1 MMIVKT
7 FAAFKKRLVIAV
19 TLLGIP
25 LTFNFTLAESTP
37 PSQPAGDRSNTAISS
52 FAQNETQNATNDKK
66 AASSEKETVES
77 GSDEKKESGGVKKS
91 PLKDFQPSE
100 KIEADQAVD
109 FPYDI

>member
-1 MMIVKT
+1 MIVKT
-7 FAAFKKRLVIAV
+7 FATFKKGFVIAV
-19 TLLGIP
+19 SLLGIA
-25 LTFNFTLAESTP
+25 LSFNSSRAASTHEA
-37 PSQPAGDRSNTAISS
+37 QPAVDQPNTAVSIL
-52 FAQNETQNATNDKK
+52 AQNETQNATRDEN

-77 GSDEKKESGGVKKS
+77 GSDEKKESDDVKKR